1 MTVPGEQH
9 RNQNQQIDDDGV
21 RAAQAAEQ
29 IAISHAQTRELRER
43 TAELVTDLRAYVGY
57 ELGRRVRMGQMDP
70 EDLLRDEVIDSVFA
84 AAMTRL
90 GQGQPIRDLRVYMR
104 NRAQETIQRESRRIQ
119 MERRQHVSLE
129 RTLAP
134 SGDSDD
140 GEEVHVGDVIPDPN
154 AREPEDIVVNNEM
167 LQFLIDALTDVPDL
181 WRTVFLQRTMQERS
195 AREVAEIEELD
206 IDEVRRI
213 TVRTREY
220 LRERFEGEYE
230 FLDDIFNYDE

>member
-9 RNQNQQIDDDGV
+9 RNQQIGENGAS
-21 RAAQAAEQ
+21 AAQAAEQ

-119 MERRQHVSLE
+119 NERRQHVSLE

-134 SGDSDD
+134 SGDSED
-140 GEEVHVGDVIPDPN
+140 GEEVMVADVIPDPN

-167 LQFLIDALTDVPDL
+167 LQFLIDALADVPDL

-195 AREVAEIEELD
+195 AREVAEIEALD

-230 FLDDIFNYDE
+230 FLDDIFDYDE

>member
-9 RNQNQQIDDDGV
+9 RNQQQISDNGA

-43 TAELVTDLRAYVGY
+43 TAELVTDLRAYVGF
-57 ELGRRVRMGQMDP
+57 ELGRRVRMGQMDH

-134 SGDSDD
+134 SGDSED
-140 GEEVHVGDVIPDPN
+140 GEEVHVADVIPDPN
-154 AREPEDIVVNNEM
+154 AREPEDIVINNEM

-230 FLDDIFNYDE
+230 FLDDIFDYDE

>member
-9 RNQNQQIDDDGV
+9 RNQQIGENGAS
-21 RAAQAAEQ
+21 AAQAAEQ
-29 IAISHAQTRELRER
+29 IAISHGQTRELRER

-119 MERRQHVSLE
+119 NERRQFVSLE
-129 RTLAP
+129 RGGYGRRRDPRPERPRAGGHRRQQRDAP
-134 SGDSDD
+134 
-140 GEEVHVGDVIPDPN
+140 
-154 AREPEDIVVNNEM
+154 
-167 LQFLIDALTDVPDL
+167 VPD
-181 WRTVFLQRTMQERS
+181 RC
-195 AREVAEIEELD
+195 AR
-206 IDEVRRI
+206 RCS
-213 TVRTREY
+213 
-220 LRERFEGEYE
+220 
-230 FLDDIFNYDE
+230 

>member
-9 RNQNQQIDDDGV
+9 RNQQLGENGA
-21 RAAQAAEQ
+21 RAAEAAEQ

-43 TAELVTDLRAYVGY
+43 TGELVGELRAYVTY
-57 ELGRRVRMGQMDP
+57 ELGRRVRLGQIDP

-90 GQGQPIRDLRVYMR
+90 GQGQPIRDLRGYMR

-129 RTLAP
+129 QTLAP
-134 SGDSDD
+134 SGDTED
-140 GEEVHVGDVIPDPN
+140 GEEVHIADVIPDPN

-167 LQFLIDALTDVPDL
+167 LQFLIDALADVPDL

-195 AREVAEIEELD
+195 AREVAEREELD
-206 IDEVRRI
+206 IDDMRRI

-230 FLDDIFNYDE
+230 FLDDLFDYDE

>member
-9 RNQNQQIDDDGV
+9 RNQQQISDNGA

-43 TAELVTDLRAYVGY
+43 TAELVTDLRAYVGF
-57 ELGRRVRMGQMDP
+57 ELGRRVRMGQMDH

-134 SGDSDD
+134 SGDSED
-140 GEEVHVGDVIPDPN
+140 GEEVHVADVIPDPN
-154 AREPEDIVVNNEM
+154 AREPEDIVINNEM
-167 LQFLIDALTDVPDL
+167 LQFLIDALADVPDL
-181 WRTVFLQRTMQERS
+181 WRTIFLQRTMQERS

-230 FLDDIFNYDE
+230 FLDDIFDYDE